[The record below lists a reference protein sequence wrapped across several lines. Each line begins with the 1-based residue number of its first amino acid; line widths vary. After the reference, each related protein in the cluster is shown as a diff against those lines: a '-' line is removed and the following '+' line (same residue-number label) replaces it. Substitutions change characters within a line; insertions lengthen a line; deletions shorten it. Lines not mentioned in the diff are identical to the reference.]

1 MAGHKRQHY
10 VPRCHLKPFSVD
22 GAGNAIN
29 LLNIASGKAV
39 RCAPV
44 KGQCAKDYMYGE
56 DLALEKA
63 FQRIEGEYARV
74 VRVVSAGPTTLTD
87 YDFHVLRFFA
97 ALQYFRTEMAVRRSH
112 EAHIL
117 VDQAI
122 SEGRPAHM
130 IPEDRETGLDDRDI
144 MRITM
149 ISGIRSSRVFNDL
162 TPCLI
167 RNATA
172 TDFVTSDDPSVFT
185 SRYYFQKLRSSNFGL
200 GSSGAMLLLPVTPR
214 ELILFYDGNVYTVP
228 AKVGDTVTLT
238 KPSDVLAL
246 NELQYIKAAR
256 NIYFAKHADGT
267 RIAEE
272 FRCVESRRLSASS
285 DVTVFVPDEKA
296 PPGIER
302 YRPATE
308 AERCTSQT
316 LFVALSSQFP
326 EPPRWLSKVM
336 FRSKPISYCD
346 GSAAGHVRKPE
357 WLTHEGLERD
367 LERRPRAGAKSV
379 PSTPH
384 DTAKSASDTRP
395 RQC

>member
-1 MAGHKRQHY
+1 MAEHRRQHY
-10 VPRCHLKPFSVD
+10 VPRCHFKPFSVD
-22 GAGNAIN
+22 GGGNAIN
-29 LLNIASGKAV
+29 LLNIGSGKAV

-56 DLALEKA
+56 DLAAERA

-74 VRVVSAGPTTLTD
+74 VRVVRAGPTTLLNR
-87 YDFHVLRFFA
+87 DFHVLRFFA
-97 ALQYFRTEMAVRRSH
+97 AVQHFRTEMAVRRSR

-117 VDQAI
+117 MDQAI
-122 SEGRPAHM
+122 SEGRPAHL
-130 IPEDRETGLDDRDI
+130 IPEGRETPDDRDI
-144 MRITM
+144 MRLVMST
-149 ISGIRSSRVFNDL
+149 GIRYSRVFDDL
-162 TPCLI
+162 KPCLV

-172 TDFVTSDDPSVFT
+172 TEFVTSDDPAVFT
-185 SRYYFQKLRSSNFGL
+185 SRYYFQKRRSSNFGL
-200 GSSGAMLLLPVTPR
+200 TSSGAMLILPLTPH
-214 ELILFYDGNVYTVP
+214 ELVLFYDRNVYTVP
-228 AKVGDTVTLT
+228 AKVGDSITLT

-357 WLTHEGLERD
+357 WLTREGLERD

-379 PSTPH
+379 PSTPR
-384 DTAKSASDTRP
+384 DTAKSASDTLP